1 MSREEFEYDDVP
13 VLREYLGKLSACD
26 ELHEAPLP
34 SAELIW
40 WRAQLA
46 KKRDLA
52 RRSVRAINAVRLA
65 AVVVSVAFVIVGMLL
80 WAPRVLGELPVPLPL
95 TLASLLVF
103 AGSTGGVLLIWARQ
117 R

>member
-1 MSREEFEYDDVP
+1 MSREQFKYDDVSI
-13 VLREYLGKLSACD
+13 LCEYLGKVAACD
-26 ELHEAPLP
+26 ELKATPLP

-46 KKRDLA
+46 EKRDLA

-65 AVVVSVAFVIVGMLL
+65 AVIVSVAFVIVGMLI
-80 WAPRVLGELPVPLPL
+80 WAPRVLGDLPVPLPL
-95 TLASLLVF
+95 TLASLLLF
-103 AGSTGGVLLIWARQ
+103 ACSTGGVLLIWARQ